1 MPQRKKSFNLQKFI
15 RILSLSVLVLVF
27 LSENQAQDKNK
38 DLNKGEFQAGLKLG
52 VCTSQIYG
60 DDFGGYNKVGLM
72 AGPFVTTK
80 LKENLNLQIELN
92 YCNRGSRDPSDPK
105 NGKFDTYRISL
116 NYVDIPILLKF
127 WIWKFEFEA
136 GLNNGVFIS
145 QRESD
150 KNGLIPQGQRILK
163 ITRYELAA
171 NLGVNVPINDQ
182 WFGNARFHYS
192 VLPVNPGGLRIIPNY
207 GLAGGLFNNAI
218 MISFNRT
225 FRQKEK

>member
-1 MPQRKKSFNLQKFI
+1 
-15 RILSLSVLVLVF
+15 
-27 LSENQAQDKNK
+27 
-38 DLNKGEFQAGLKLG
+38 
-52 VCTSQIYG
+52 
-60 DDFGGYNKVGLM
+60 
-72 AGPFVTTK
+72 
-80 LKENLNLQIELN
+80 
-92 YCNRGSRDPSDPK
+92 
-105 NGKFDTYRISL
+105 L
-116 NYVDIPILLKF
+116 NYVDIPVLLKF

-163 ITRYELAA
+163 FTKYELAA

-192 VLPVNPGGLRIIPNY
+192 MLPVNPGGLVFIPNY

-218 MISFNRT
+218 MISFNRR